1 MITPTGPSVEMPFAG
16 KVDGVHTTH
25 DVDVVNMPLRGSDQ
39 PNRQT
44 SIETPPVLAALT
56 ARVDMQATVI
66 ATTSPTGST
75 PRLRRVLDWSS
86 RGPSTF
92 RKPMPYRALKDP
104 AVTRKDEV
112 VADDNLTVELS
123 MTELREITGYA
134 VACAEPALTIF
145 ERDFTD
151 DPRPRAVLDEA
162 RRFAAGGKRTKAL
175 RVTSLDAH
183 RAAGTA
189 QEMEREAA
197 ADAARAA
204 GHAGAAAYLHPLAE
218 ATQVKHILGSAAHAA
233 RAIELDAGDDPNVGA
248 DYIAKARGLAS
259 GSAWNYIGVS

>member
-86 RGPSTF
+86 WGPSTF
-92 RKPMPYRALKDP
+92 RKPIPYRALKDP

-112 VADDNLTVELS
+112 VADENLTVELS
-123 MTELREITGYA
+123 MAELREITGYA

-145 ERDFTD
+145 ERDLLMI
-151 DPRPRAVLDEA
+151 RAHA
-162 RRFAAGGKRTKAL
+162 QCSTRRAG
-175 RVTSLDAH
+175 SP
-183 RAAGTA
+183 
-189 QEMEREAA
+189 REA
-197 ADAARAA
+197 
-204 GHAGAAAYLHPLAE
+204 
-218 ATQVKHILGSAAHAA
+218 
-233 RAIELDAGDDPNVGA
+233 
-248 DYIAKARGLAS
+248 S
-259 GSAWNYIGVS
+259 GRRRYV